1 MDKGRLL
8 GLMVTKNRHLDK
20 WKDAI
25 VMSRENNLSKT
36 KNSQKFTKQFIG
48 LKIVK
53 IIEIAF
59 FRILNGLFGQ
69 GDDLVKRMKL
79 EEQRIAEEK
88 KLSELISKLPSGILV
103 SFDGT
108 DHYKLTD
115 DVYEQVCKATKLIPQ
130 RAIMGANFL
139 NFRAHEL
146 YTING
151 NQIDETFVKWDQ
163 EKNKCF
169 AGFTVSGNNVGVD
182 ESITISGE
190 ALSFLSTGIDTRVYF
205 IKNF

>member
-1 MDKGRLL
+1 MLKENFIDKLKVL
-8 GLMVTKNRHLDK
+8 PES
-20 WKDAI
+20 A
-25 VMSRENNLSKT
+25 
-36 KNSQKFTKQFIG
+36 KQFIG
-48 LKIVK
+48 LIVVTL
-53 IIEIAF
+53 IVIIAF
-59 FRILNGLFGQ
+59 GILNGIFGQ
-69 GDDLVKRMKL
+69 GDDLVERMKL

-108 DHYKLTD
+108 DHYRLTD
-115 DVYEQVCKATKLIPQ
+115 DVYEKVCKATKLIPQ

-151 NQIDETFVKWDQ
+151 NKIDETFVKWDQ
-163 EKNKCF
+163 EKGKCF

-182 ESITISGE
+182 ESITITGE

>member
-1 MDKGRLL
+1 MLKQNYLN
-8 GLMVTKNRHLDK
+8 KI
-20 WKDAI
+20 KDLP
-25 VMSRENNLSKT
+25 E
-36 KNSQKFTKQFIG
+36 FTKQFGG
-48 LKIVK
+48 LLILVLTVIFSFFLLN
-53 IIEIAF
+53 II
-59 FRILNGLFGQ
+59 FGE
-69 GDDLVKRMKL
+69 GDELVKKMKL
-79 EEQRIAEEK
+79 EEERIAKEK

-103 SFDGT
+103 TFEGT

-115 DVYEQVCKATKLIPQ
+115 EIYEQVCKATKLIPQ

-139 NFRAHEL
+139 NFRAHEI

-151 NQIDETFVKWDQ
+151 NKIDNTFVEWDK

-169 AGFTVSGNNVGVD
+169 AGYTVSGNNVGVD
-182 ESITISGE
+182 ESVTVSGE

>member
-1 MDKGRLL
+1 
-8 GLMVTKNRHLDK
+8 
-20 WKDAI
+20 
-25 VMSRENNLSKT
+25 MSKENYLNKIKQLPDHV
-36 KNSQKFTKQFIG
+36 KQFSSLAI
-48 LKIVK
+48 LVVVVLLS
-53 IIEIAF
+53 F
-59 FRILNGLFGQ
+59 FVLNIMFGE
-69 GDDLVKRMKL
+69 GDELVKKMKI
-79 EEQRIAEEK
+79 EEERIAQEK

-103 SFDGT
+103 TFDGS
-108 DHYKLTD
+108 DHYKLTNE
-115 DVYEQVCKATKLIPQ
+115 VYEQVCKATKLIPQ

-151 NQIDETFVKWDQ
+151 NKIDETFVEWDK

-169 AGFTVSGNNVGVD
+169 AGFTVSGDNVGVN
-182 ESITISGE
+182 ESVTVSGE